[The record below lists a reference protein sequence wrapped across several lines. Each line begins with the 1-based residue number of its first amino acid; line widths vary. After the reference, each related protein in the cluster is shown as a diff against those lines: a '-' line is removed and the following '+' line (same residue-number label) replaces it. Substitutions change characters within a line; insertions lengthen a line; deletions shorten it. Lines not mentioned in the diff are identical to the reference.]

1 MPKAKV
7 KEVIDGDTIK
17 LPYNKFVRLAGV
29 DAPEIGRK
37 GGAAAKHKLENLIN
51 DKTISYTEEA
61 KSYGRIVGNVK
72 AGSKDVNKAMNNFL
86 KKQR

>member
-29 DAPEIGRK
+29 DAPEKNRS
-37 GGAAAKHKLENLIN
+37 GGAAAKHKLEELV
-51 DKTISYTEEA
+51 DGKTISYTEDA
-61 KSYGRIVGNVK
+61 ISYGRIVGTVK
-72 AGSKDVNKAMNNFL
+72 TGSKNINKTMNNFL
-86 KKQR
+86 KK